1 MLNITT
7 GKKGST
13 LTVCLE
19 GKLDRNTYEMAG
31 ERINSEM
38 VGMEKLVLDLEKLN
52 YISSA
57 GLRVIVDLRKRISN
71 RENMV
76 VKNVQ
81 QDVLDVFELTGLKKY
96 LI

>member
-7 GKKGST
+7 TPKGST

-31 ERINSEM
+31 ERINNEM

>member
-1 MLNITT
+1 M
-7 GKKGST
+7 
-13 LTVCLE
+13 
-19 GKLDRNTYEMAG
+19 
-31 ERINSEM
+31 ERINNEM

-76 VKNVQ
+76 VKTSNKM
-81 QDVLDVFELTGLKKY
+81 F
-96 LI
+96 

>member
-7 GKKGST
+7 TQKGST

-31 ERINSEM
+31 ERINNEM

>member
-7 GKKGST
+7 AKKGST
-13 LTVCLE
+13 LTVYLE

-31 ERINSEM
+31 EKINSEM

-81 QDVLDVFELTGLKKY
+81 QDVLDVFALTGLKKY

>member
-7 GKKGST
+7 TKKGST

-31 ERINSEM
+31 ERIHSEM
-38 VGMEKLVLDLEKLN
+38 VGMEKLVLDLEKLV

-57 GLRVIVDLRKRISN
+57 GLRVLVDLRKRISN

-81 QDVLDVFELTGLKKY
+81 QDVLDVLALTGLQKY

>member
-7 GKKGST
+7 AKKGST

-31 ERINSEM
+31 ERINNEM
-38 VGMEKLVLDLEKLN
+38 VGVEKLVLDLEKLN

>member
-1 MLNITT
+1 MLHLPTP
-7 GKKGST
+7 KKGST

-38 VGMEKLVLDLEKLN
+38 VGMEKLVLDMEKLV

-57 GLRVIVDLRKRISN
+57 GLRVLVDLRKRISN

-81 QDVLDVFELTGLKKY
+81 QDVLDVLALTGLQKY